1 MPKQIVFRDFQMAAG
16 DEIQNTPETP
26 SEKGAEGAA
35 EGATEKFRAEISPRE
50 TVPTSDSSVKPPEQ
64 SGFKPASEIGDQ
76 STKWANDSTSPKLQ
90 KEAQNFAGKFDSA
103 KMKIAGN
110 IPL

>member
-1 MPKQIVFRDFQMAAG
+1 MAAG

-35 EGATEKFRAEISPRE
+35 EGAAEKFRAEFSPKE
-50 TVPTSDSSVKPPEQ
+50 SLAPTDSTAKPPEQ

-76 STKWANDSTSPKLQ
+76 STKWANDSTNPKLQ
-90 KEAQNFAGKFDSA
+90 NEAQKFAGKFDSA
-103 KMKIAGN
+103 KLKIAGN
-110 IPL
+110 IPA